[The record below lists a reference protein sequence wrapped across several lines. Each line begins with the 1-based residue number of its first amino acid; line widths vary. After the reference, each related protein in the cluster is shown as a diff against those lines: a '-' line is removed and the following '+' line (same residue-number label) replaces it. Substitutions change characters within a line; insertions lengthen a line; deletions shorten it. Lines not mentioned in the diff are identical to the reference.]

1 MAGVISGSLATSI
14 TDPQALLAGASGLGD
29 GKDIFAHAI
38 DPSWLASLLIVMEPP
53 QKVSFDPGGVYA
65 ILLAHLPTLIL
76 NW

>member
-1 MAGVISGSLATSI
+1 MEASPPPSLI
-14 TDPQALLAGASGLGD
+14 LKLFLRVHQVRLAGD
-29 GKDIFAHAI
+29 GKDIFAHHAI